1 MDDDG
6 IRRNRDRDG
15 WDFLEGRGTPPPGT
29 PTNLVQF
36 PIEPPPHIATSQR
49 IRADAGILP
58 TIEPAPTADAPVSDE
73 RGMSLLVRLTA
84 HVAHYGKPPKE
95 PWER

>member
-1 MDDDG
+1 VDDYPP
-6 IRRNRDRDG
+6 RNRHRED

-29 PTNLVQF
+29 NVVKF
-36 PIEPPPHIATSQR
+36 PVSPAPHLATSQR
-49 IRADAGILP
+49 IAAEAGIVP
-58 TIEPAPTADAPVSDE
+58 TTVEPTPEPVISDE

-84 HVAHYGKPPKE
+84 HLTGYGKPPKE